1 MSAALIQCEDLAL
14 GYETGVAIRHLTFT
28 VHAGDYLCLVGEN
41 GSGKSTL
48 VKGLLGL
55 LPPLSGKIQ
64 FFGLSPR
71 EIGYLPQQNP
81 VQKDFPA
88 SVQEVVLSGCLGRR
102 GVLPFYTR
110 GDKAR
115 AAENMEL
122 LGVAGLARASYRDL
136 SGGQQQRVLLARAL
150 CATSKL
156 LLLDEPVTGL
166 DPLATAELYAI
177 IKDLNR
183 AQGITIIM
191 VSHDV
196 SCALHDA
203 TMVLHLSDKG
213 MAFFGTAEEYHRSP
227 ISQPFLRCDCV
238 GHHNSHVC
246 DASCGGKGQ

>member
-1 MSAALIQCEDLAL
+1 MSAPLIACENLAL
-14 GYETGVAIRHLTFT
+14 GYETGLAVRDLSFT
-28 VHAGDYLCLVGEN
+28 VRAGDYLCLVGEN

-55 LPPLSGKIQ
+55 LPPVRGSIR
-64 FFGLSPR
+64 FFGLTPQ

-88 SVQEVVLSGCLGRR
+88 SVLEVVLSGCLGRR
-102 GVLPFYTR
+102 GSLPFYAKADR
-110 GDKAR
+110 AR
-115 AAENMEL
+115 AAESMVR
-122 LGVAGLARASYRDL
+122 LGVGELAKASYRDL

-166 DPLATAELYAI
+166 DPMAAAELYAI

-183 AQGITIIM
+183 AQGITVLM

-213 MAFFGTAEEYHRSP
+213 MAFFGTAGDYHQSP
-227 ISQPFLRCDCV
+227 VSRPFLRCDCV
-238 GHHNSHVC
+238 GHNHSHQC
-246 DASCGGKGQ
+246 GAFCGGES